1 MKIPAIKKLVTSFYS
16 DYEKY
21 KRETNKEIQK
31 LRDQGV
37 DIDFME

>member
-16 DYEKY
+16 DYEKL
-21 KRETNKEIQK
+21 KNDTNRRIQK
-31 LRDQGV
+31 LKDKGV